1 MRGLVTDIG
10 GTNSR
15 IAIVRDLQI
24 ETLKVYPTR
33 NFKSAI
39 ELFRHFQKDTGQE
52 LPSRWAV
59 AAAGVTTQDKIHGTN
74 IGWNIVRKE
83 LSDAFRLETCLLL
96 NDFEA
101 AAYGLAVV
109 SEERLEKIGG
119 GKPGG
124 NEVKI
129 ILGAGTGL
137 GEATC
142 VFCKETGWKV
152 LRSEGGHSSFSPTD
166 ELEIELFRFLK
177 KKYGHVSFERI
188 LSGPGLIELYH
199 FFLNQQYALPGKEL
213 REPSQVTRAAKEGDE
228 ISWCALDLFC
238 KIYGEEAGNFALK
251 ALPLGGVYLTG
262 GIVLH
267 ILTRLKAGGFIKGFT
282 SKGRMK
288 EVLKD
293 IPVFVVKEPYLG
305 ILGCAYRLLQ
315 AGVAE
320 TS

>member
-24 ETLKVYPTR
+24 ETLKVYPTG

-39 ELFRHFQKDTGQE
+39 ELFLHFQQDTGQK
-52 LPSRWAV
+52 LPPRWAV
-59 AAAGVTTQDKIHGTN
+59 AAAGVTTQEKIHGTN
-74 IGWNIVRKE
+74 IGWDIVRKE
-83 LSDAFRLETCLLL
+83 LSDAFHLKTCVLL

-109 SEERLEKIGG
+109 GGDRLEKIGG
-119 GKPGG
+119 GKPGK

-129 ILGAGTGL
+129 VLGAGTGL

-142 VFCKETGWKV
+142 VFCKQTGWKV

-188 LSGPGLIELYH
+188 LSGPGLLELYH
-199 FFLNQQYALPGKEL
+199 FFLYKKSIKEARKL
-213 REPSQVTRAAKEGDE
+213 EEPSQVTKAAEQGDK
-228 ISWCALDLFC
+228 ISGGALDLFC

-251 ALPLGGVYLTG
+251 TLPLGGVYLTG

-267 ILTRLKAGGFIKGFT
+267 ILPRLKAGGFMKGFT

-293 IPVFVVKEPYLG
+293 IPVFVVREPYLG

-315 AGVAE
+315 ASVTE

>member
-15 IAIVRDLQI
+15 IAIVRDLHI
-24 ETLKVYPTR
+24 EILKVYLTR
-33 NFKSAI
+33 SFKSAT
-39 ELFRHFQKDTGQE
+39 ELFRHFQEDTGQE
-52 LPSRWAV
+52 LPSNWAV
-59 AAAGVTTQDKIHGTN
+59 AAAGVRTKEKIHGTN
-74 IGWNIVRKE
+74 IGWDIVRKE
-83 LSDAFRLETCLLL
+83 LSNAFHLETCLLL

-109 SEERLEKIGG
+109 GEERLEKIGG
-119 GKPGG
+119 GKPEE

-152 LRSEGGHSSFSPTD
+152 LRSEGGHSSFAPTD
-166 ELEIELFRFLK
+166 ELEMDLLRFLK
-177 KKYGHVSFERI
+177 KRYRHVSFERI
-188 LSGPGLIELYH
+188 LSGPGLLELYH
-199 FFLNQQYALPGKEL
+199 FFLKKHSVSSAKEL
-213 REPSQVTRAAKEGDE
+213 KEPSQVTRAAEEGDE
-228 ISWCALDLFC
+228 VSRYALDLFC

-251 ALPLGGVYLTG
+251 TLPFGGVYLTG

-267 ILTRLKAGGFIKGFT
+267 ILSRLKEGGFMKGFR

-288 EVLKD
+288 EVLKE
-293 IPVFVVKEPYLG
+293 IPVFVVREPYLG

-315 AGVAE
+315 ASMTE